1 MELKEGE
8 LYTSSRL
15 GLFVI
20 TNLYEQPN
28 QLIRNVFGYSQIGTC
43 ERLNFGERVY
53 KLHTDD
59 ITNNR
64 FRIANDNDIKEFIL
78 NRMSVYDLG
87 DQSNVFIDDEYLFIN
102 DIGNAVSLT
111 KVAALKLKEIL
122 NKELI

>member
-53 KLHTDD
+53 K
-59 ITNNR
+59 
-64 FRIANDNDIKEFIL
+64 
-78 NRMSVYDLG
+78 
-87 DQSNVFIDDEYLFIN
+87 YLFIN